1 MNITLIGHICNDI
14 IHYPD
19 GTESQSY
26 GGIYYS
32 LATLANV
39 ADNNTLI
46 LPVFGIG
53 AKDYDGF
60 IDHLKI
66 YSNIDTSGIYKIN
79 GPTNRVNLFYSDKQT
94 RVECSE
100 NIAPQIPFKKIKPY
114 LDTNMVLINMISGFD
129 IALETLDEIRMVA
142 REENIPVYMDL
153 HSLSL
158 GVNEDGKRYRRPLM
172 NWRRWLFMLHAVQ
185 MNEEEARG
193 LTLEK
198 YDEGNLVK
206 QVTALNTDNVIITR
220 GSGGCTV
227 YHDEHKQIHREDFVG
242 ENIERAVDS
251 TGCGDVFAA
260 AYCAKYLR
268 SHDEA
273 ESVKFANQVAAFN
286 ASLKGIESIAG
297 MSEFRVT
304 VNKKVNGE

>member
-1 MNITLIGHICNDI
+1 MKITLIGHLCNDV
-14 IHYPD
+14 IHHPD
-19 GTESQSY
+19 GTETQGY

-39 ADNNTLI
+39 ADNNTTI

-53 AKDYDGF
+53 AKDYDAF
-60 IDHLKI
+60 IEHLKI

-79 GPTNRVNLFYSDKQT
+79 NPTNKVNLFYNDKQN

-114 LDTNMVLINMISGFD
+114 LDTNLMLINMISGFD
-129 IALETLDEIRMVA
+129 ISLDTLDEIRMIV
-142 REENIPVYMDL
+142 REDKIPVYMDI

-158 GVNEDGKRYRRPLM
+158 GINEDGKRYRRPLM

-198 YDEGNLVK
+198 YEEDNLIK

-220 GSGGCTV
+220 GSKGCTL
-227 YHDEHKQIHREDFVG
+227 YHDEHKQIHREDCVG

-268 SHDEA
+268 SRDEA

-286 ASLKGIESIAG
+286 ASLRGNESIDG
-297 MSEFRVT
+297 MSKYRVT

>member
-14 IHYPD
+14 IHHPD
-19 GTESQSY
+19 GTETQGY

-39 ADNNTLI
+39 ADNNTTI

-53 AKDYDGF
+53 AKDYDVF
-60 IDHLKI
+60 IEHLKI
-66 YSNIDTSGIYKIN
+66 YSNIDTPGIYKIN
-79 GPTNRVNLFYSDKQT
+79 NLTNKVNLFYSDKQN

-114 LDTNMVLINMISGFD
+114 LDTNIILINMISGFD
-129 IALETLDEIRMVA
+129 IALETLDEIRMIV
-142 REENIPVYMDL
+142 REDKIPVYMDI

-158 GVNEDGKRYRRPLM
+158 GINEDGKRYRRPLM

-185 MNEEEARG
+185 MNEEEAHG

-198 YDEGNLVK
+198 YEEDNLIK
-206 QVTALNTDNVIITR
+206 QVTALNTDTVIITR
-220 GSGGCTV
+220 GSKGCTL
-227 YHDEHKQIHREDFVG
+227 YHDEHKQIHREDCVA

-286 ASLKGIESIAG
+286 ASLRGNESIDG
-297 MSEFRVT
+297 ISKFRVSG
-304 VNKKVNGE
+304 NKKVNGE